1 LERDILIVAQ
11 RLAQTEVD
19 AFFVWNF
26 IDIKNYWEK
35 ILLENTLMKTQIV
48 LKKEREKNICQYG
61 EENNKLY
68 TVNVYMCFFFSENDN
83 KKFFLFLNNINA
95 EKKIFFF
102 FT

>member
-1 LERDILIVAQ
+1 
-11 RLAQTEVD
+11 
-19 AFFVWNF
+19 
-26 IDIKNYWEK
+26 
-35 ILLENTLMKTQIV
+35 MKTQIV

-68 TVNVYMCFFFSENDN
+68 TVYVYMCFFFSENDN

-102 FT
+102 LHNSY